1 MEAERIRL
9 VREVYFELKQYDA
22 AGEYHQRYLKH
33 LSSSGQRARAAD
45 AWGSRL
51 SQRKSRH
58 QPLTERVPKNRTAA
72 QHKVSPLQLR
82 GNDDP

>member
-51 SQRKSRH
+51 FAKK
-58 QPLTERVPKNRTAA
+58 ERSSTT
-72 QHKVSPLQLR
+72 
-82 GNDDP
+82 D